1 MKERICAQTR
11 KQAGF
16 DCVFGIKEPCL
27 LDCERSNPV
36 VFDPLTD
43 PQFLI
48 TAWTVWECWISSGSA
63 LTPDFSPCMD
73 RPCGREE
80 GTFHL
85 LTPSRQTIPR
95 CYWVRAPPG
104 GRKKEEP
111 HITTRKV
118 KKNNKRTPPH
128 TSLFPTTVL
137 QVFHHPEKKKKILK
151 NA

>member
-16 DCVFGIKEPCL
+16 DCVFGIKGPCL

-85 LTPSRQTIPR
+85 LSPSRQTIPR

-118 KKNNKRTPPH
+118 KKIIKELLRTH
-128 TSLFPTTVL
+128 LSSLQQSFRYSI
-137 QVFHHPEKKKKILK
+137 ILK
-151 NA
+151 KRKRF